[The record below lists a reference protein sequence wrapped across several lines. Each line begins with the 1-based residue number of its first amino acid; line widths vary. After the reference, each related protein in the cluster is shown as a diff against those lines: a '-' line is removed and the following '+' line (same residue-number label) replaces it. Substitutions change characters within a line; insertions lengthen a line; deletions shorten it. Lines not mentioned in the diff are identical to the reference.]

1 MQKSVTETQGST
13 AAATPAAVAFPIVLA
28 LSFTHFLNDMVQAL
42 LPALYPIIK
51 ESYHLDFGQIG
62 LLTLAFQLTASMF
75 QPLVGIMTDRKPQPF
90 SLAAGMAATL
100 VGLVMLAYAG
110 SYGMLLLGAALIG
123 TGSAIFHPEATRMAR
138 LASGTRHGLAQSL
151 FQVGG
156 QAGSAAGPLLAA
168 FIVVPAGQRS
178 LVWFSAAVLLAM
190 LVLFHVGRWY
200 QAQKPA
206 PAKPKA
212 AALPAGSEQRGGVAF
227 VVAVLFLLMFSKS
240 AYTASL
246 TNYYTFYLIDQFKVS
261 VQTSQYLLFAFLVSQ
276 VAGAL
281 IGGHLGD
288 RFGRLGIIWF
298 SILGALPFT
307 LALPY
312 ANLPV
317 TIVFSILVGM
327 IMASAFPAILVYA
340 IDLMPSR
347 VGVIAGVFYGV
358 SFGLGAL
365 SAAGLGEL
373 ADHTSLRT
381 VYVICSFLP
390 LIGLLAWFL
399 PRVTATG
406 MKAGH

>member
-1 MQKSVTETQGST
+1 
-13 AAATPAAVAFPIVLA
+13 VL
-28 LSFTHFLNDMVQAL
+28 
-42 LPALYPIIK
+42 
-51 ESYHLDFGQIG
+51 
-62 LLTLAFQLTASMF
+62 
-75 QPLVGIMTDRKPQPF
+75 TDRKPQPY
-90 SLAAGMAATL
+90 SLAAGMGATL
-100 VGLVMLAYAG
+100 VGLVLLAYAT
-110 SYGMLLLGAALIG
+110 SYAMLLIGAALIG

-138 LASGTRHGLAQSL
+138 LASGSRHGLAQSL

-168 FIVVPAGQRS
+168 FIVVPAGQKS

-190 LVLFHVGRWY
+190 LVLFRIGVWY

-206 PAKPKA
+206 PAKPRA
-212 AALPAGSEQRGGVAF
+212 AAAPKPGERERGVAF
-227 VVAVLFLLMFSKS
+227 VIAILFLLMFSKS

-246 TNYYTFYLIDQFKVS
+246 TSYYTFYLIDRFQVS
-261 VQTSQYLLFAFLVSQ
+261 VQTSQYLLFAFLVAQ
-276 VAGAL
+276 VVGAL

-307 LALPY
+307 LAMPY
-312 ANLPV
+312 ANLGM
-317 TIVFSILVGM
+317 TIVLSIVVGM

-347 VGVIAGVFYGV
+347 VGVIAGMFYGV

-373 ADHTSLRT
+373 ADVTSLRT
-381 VYVICSFLP
+381 VFLICSFLP
-390 LIGLLAWFL
+390 LIGLTVWFL
-399 PRVTATG
+399 PRVDASG
-406 MKAGH
+406 AKAAH

>member
-1 MQKSVTETQGST
+1 MQKSARFNQGMST
-13 AAATPAAVAFPIVLA
+13 AAAAFPIVLS
-28 LSFTHFLNDMVQAL
+28 LSFAHFLNDMVQAL
-42 LPALYPIIK
+42 LPAIYPIIK
-51 ESYHLDFGQIG
+51 ESYGLSFGQIG
-62 LLTLAFQLTASMF
+62 LLTLAFQLTASLF
-75 QPLVGIMTDRKPQPF
+75 QPLVGVVTDRKPQPF

-100 VGLVMLAYAG
+100 AGLVILASAA
-110 SYGMLLLGAALIG
+110 SYSMLLIGAGLIG

-138 LASGTRHGLAQSL
+138 LASGSRHGLAQSL

-178 LVWFSAAVLLAM
+178 LVWFSGAVLLAM
-190 LVLFHVGRWY
+190 LVLFRIGRWY
-200 QAQKPA
+200 QAQMPVPA
-206 PAKPKA
+206 PRFSSKTVTGV
-212 AALPAGSEQRGGVAF
+212 AGSSSGVGF
-227 VVAVLFLLMFSKS
+227 IIAVLFLLMFSKS

-246 TNYYTFYLIDQFKVS
+246 SNYYTFYVIDKFQVS
-261 VQTSQYLLFAFLVSQ
+261 VQTSQYLLFAFLLAQ
-276 VAGAL
+276 VVGSL
-281 IGGHLGD
+281 VGGHLGD

-312 ANLPV
+312 ANLAL
-317 TIVFSILVGM
+317 TIVFTVIIGL

-340 IDLMPSR
+340 IDLVPSR

-373 ADHTSLRT
+373 ADHTSLKT
-381 VYVICSFLP
+381 VYLICSYLP
-390 LIGLLAWFL
+390 LIGLCAWFL
-399 PRVTATG
+399 PRIAPAG
-406 MKAGH
+406 ARAGH